1 MKKLL
6 LALLVSL
13 GLQTQAQIN
22 YCDSIEIN
30 LVSSSAWCNLETN
43 ISSLGIQG
51 TVTYDWT
58 LVDPTM
64 TWNWAGWDSTSTPNF
79 WLQSNTTTTNVNP
92 LYYNDTLLIC
102 LTVMVWNNNGTILL
116 NCYNSCEDT
125 LFWDGVQWNL
135 SSQQTQIPITCNSIT
150 TTYLNITPNT
160 IDVTTN
166 SMSLGVQFPMHS
178 WDLYEGGWNGQ
189 LTYSDTTVNATI
201 PLPSPNLVD
210 TFVLCNW
217 SDYGAAPYSCYSC
230 DTFAWNNGNWNLLS
244 IMQQPNY
251 CDSLSYNINANFQ
264 NQIPFEVQGNI
275 NNFSDAVNWNWAVCG
290 GGLCYSGYSID
301 DNTAS
306 FPQISYYDTVQ
317 VCYTASVV
325 NNNMIDTICESC
337 DYYIF
342 DFTTTDSWVLFNMN
356 NPTSINELTFNEI
369 NDNKIYDMLG
379 RELNE
384 IPVGIMYIRNKRLY
398 ITN

>member
-1 MKKLL
+1 MKKLIL
-6 LALLVSL
+6 IILVSL
-13 GLQTQAQIN
+13 GLQTQAQTN

-30 LVSSSAWCNLETN
+30 LVSSSTWCNLETN

-79 WLQSNTTTTNVNP
+79 WLQPNTTTNNVNP
-92 LYYNDTLLIC
+92 TYYNDTLLIC
-102 LTVMVWNNNGTILL
+102 LTVMVWDSNGTMLL
-116 NCYNSCEDT
+116 NCYNSCKDT

-135 SSQQTQIPITCNSIT
+135 SYQQTQIPITCDSIT
-150 TTYLNITPNT
+150 TTYLNITPNS

-189 LTYSDTTVNATI
+189 LTYSDTNVNASI
-201 PLPSPNLVD
+201 PLPSPNLID

-244 IMQQPNY
+244 MMQQPYFCCDSISYWTDQSQGLTVGLDTSGIVHDADSMEVIWSVCNTSICY
-251 CDSLSYNINANFQ
+251 SGSGMNAYFPQIMTTDTIKVCYDVWIYEGNNMELCTRCDSLVFDQ
-264 NQIPFEVQGNI
+264 N
-275 NNFSDAVNWNWAVCG
+275 
-290 GGLCYSGYSID
+290 
-301 DNTAS
+301 T
-306 FPQISYYDTVQ
+306 
-317 VCYTASVV
+317 YT
-325 NNNMIDTICESC
+325 
-337 DYYIF
+337 
-342 DFTTTDSWVLFNMN
+342 WVLFSMN

-398 ITN
+398 ITK